1 MGKTNELSKD
11 IRNKIVDLHKTGMGY
26 KKISKQLGE
35 KFTTVGA
42 IIRKWKKHKVT
53 DNLPRSGAPPKILP
67 RGISMMMRKVRD
79 QPSTTQEELVNDLK
93 AVGTTVM
100 KRTISNILHREGLKA
115 CCACKVPLLKKAH
128 VQARLKFAK
137 EHLDD
142 PEEAWEKVMW
152 SDETKIE
159 LFGINST
166 RRVWRKR
173 NAEYNHKNTIPTVK
187 HGGFSAKVTGR
198 LHRIEGRMN
207 GAMYWEILGDNL
219 LPSVRALKMGR
230 GWVFQHHNDP
240 KHTAKATKEWLKK
253 KHIKVLEWP
262 SQSPDLNPIKSV
274 EGAEA
279 LSWQATASE
288 PEGFGEDLQRGVDQN
303 PSQDL
308 CKPAEKLQQTSDR
321 LPTRVSPPSIKSYCS
336 MDQILISCENM
347 IINISHFYNVVIL
360 DFFCDILS
368 LNVKM
373 YL

>member
-1 MGKTNELSKD
+1 MGKTKELSKD
-11 IRNKIVDLHKTGMGY
+11 IRDKIVDLHKAGMGY

-35 KFTTVGA
+35 KLTTVGA

-53 DNLPRSGAPPKILP
+53 ANLPRSGAPRKISP

-100 KRTISNILHREGLKA
+100 KRTISNTLHREGLKS
-115 CCACKVPLLKKAH
+115 CCARKVPLLKKAH

-173 NAEYNHKNTIPTVK
+173 NAEYNPKNTIPTVK
-187 HGGFSAKVTGR
+187 HGGGNLMLWGCFSAKGTGR

-207 GAMYWEILGDNL
+207 GAMYREILGDNL
-219 LPSVRALKMGR
+219 LPSVRALKMGC
-230 GWVFQHHNDP
+230 GWVFQHDNDP

-262 SQSPDLNPIKSV
+262 SQSPDLNPI
-274 EGAEA
+274 ENLWRE
-279 LSWQATASE
+279 L
-288 PEGFGEDLQRGVDQN
+288 
-303 PSQDL
+303 
-308 CKPAEKLQQTSDR
+308 KL
-321 LPTRVSPPSIKSYCS
+321 
-336 MDQILISCENM
+336 
-347 IINISHFYNVVIL
+347 
-360 DFFCDILS
+360 
-368 LNVKM
+368 
-373 YL
+373 